1 MKNNK
6 EYRQDQ
12 KQFIENYKGV
22 DIYHTRK
29 NGFEIAG
36 YFFTYQSLEECQKV
50 IDYRLNK
57 DMKVNENKSLIF
69 ACIPS

>member
-1 MKNNK
+1 MKNAK
-6 EYRQDQ
+6 EYQKDQ

-22 DIYHTRK
+22 DIHHTKK

-36 YFFTYQSLEECQKV
+36 YFFTFKTLKECQKV

-57 DMKVNENKSLIF
+57 DMKVSENNGLIF
-69 ACIPS
+69 ACIPG